1 MRTRA
6 AAAGSMRPSSARTCR
21 AKAGFSSTASIRMR
35 MSACRRRPGCAS
47 PSLRSK
53 LPIASAW
60 MSATTS
66 AALRAA
72 FCTVSASRKAPWWKE
87 MRRSPPASSWLL
99 ARFASPA
106 ATGSGTSRK

>member
-6 AAAGSMRPSSARTCR
+6 AAAGSRRPSSARTCR
-21 AKAGFSSTASIRMR
+21 AKAGFSSTDSIRMR

-47 PSLRSK
+47 TSLRSK

-72 FCTVSASRKAPWWKE
+72 LRTVSRSRNAPWWKE